1 MMKKKAI
8 FAVLFIGVLLSGCG
22 KTAGVDTAAI
32 DNDAPVREEIS
43 IEQLEASGKYSGV
56 NYESIYL
63 KGVDIGDRNYSFFYL
78 DEDDI
83 PELALY
89 GKGIAHNDLVNIYT
103 LVEGDVKELGQ
114 YGQYGTVQY
123 VKQEGIIYEEYDSAD
138 SFYTNV
144 YKIQD
149 SNVDTVNNLRMDY
162 GTDGIEYYVDSAT
175 VDESEYEKV
184 ISEYEG
190 ELESVGVGK

>member
-1 MMKKKAI
+1 MMNKKAI

-22 KTAGVDTAAI
+22 KTSAVDSSTI
-32 DNDAPVREEIS
+32 DNDDSVRKEIS

-63 KGVDIGDRNYSFFYL
+63 KGVDISDRNYSFFYL

-103 LVEGDVKELGQ
+103 LVEGDIRELGQ

-149 SNVDTVNNLRMDY
+149 SNVDSVNNLRIDY
-162 GTDGIEYYVDSAT
+162 GDDGIEYFIDSQIA
-175 VDESEYEKV
+175 DESDYEEMLA
-184 ISEYEG
+184 EYEG
-190 ELESVGVGK
+190 KLDSVGAGK

>member
-8 FAVLFIGVLLSGCG
+8 FAVLFIGVLSSGCG
-22 KTAGVDTAAI
+22 KTGEVDTSAT
-32 DNDAPVREEIS
+32 DNYDLVREEIS

-63 KGVDIGDRNYSFFYL
+63 KGVDISDRNYSFFYL

-103 LVEGDVKELGQ
+103 LVEGDIRELGQ

-149 SNVDTVNNLRMDY
+149 SNVDSVNNLRIDY
-162 GTDGIEYYVDSAT
+162 GDDGIEYFIDSQIA
-175 VDESEYEKV
+175 DESDYEEMLA
-184 ISEYEG
+184 EYEG
-190 ELESVGVGK
+190 KLDSVGAGK